1 MRCGCRLDCRGNGA
15 DMKPKTKIGV
25 ISKKKKIKKKGH
37 RLLVPRFV
45 SFSSPKVEKF
55 FNRAGVDLFFFFGD
69 HPKFRLCF
77 RICALASTI
86 KPATASHRPAFVG
99 VLIEMSIN
107 LVKSVVFHRSRKRD
121 LRSKK
126 RDKASKS
133 GTYGNPTNRPQFGI
147 HFSYLVSCKNL
158 VSAASRFGILG

>member
-15 DMKPKTKIGV
+15 AMKPKTKIGV
-25 ISKKKKIKKKGH
+25 ISKKKKKKDH

-45 SFSSPKVEKF
+45 SFSSPKVENFCK
-55 FNRAGVDLFFFFGD
+55 RAGVDLFFFFED
-69 HPKFRLCF
+69 HPNFRLSL
-77 RICALASTI
+77 RICTLASAI

-99 VLIEMSIN
+99 ELIEMSIK
-107 LVKSVVFHRSRKRD
+107 LVKSVVFHRSKKRD

-133 GTYGNPTNRPQFGI
+133 GTYGNP
-147 HFSYLVSCKNL
+147 SYND
-158 VSAASRFGILG
+158 